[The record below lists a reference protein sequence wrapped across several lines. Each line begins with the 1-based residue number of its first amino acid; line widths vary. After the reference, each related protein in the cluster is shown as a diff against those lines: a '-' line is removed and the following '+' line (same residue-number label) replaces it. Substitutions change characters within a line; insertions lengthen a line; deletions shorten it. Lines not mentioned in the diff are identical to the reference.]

1 MHCIV
6 VLRLNC
12 PLNFQLARWDAEV
25 YTGPLS
31 DPRADLEELDR
42 VVLQLEQWTREGVA
56 IKS

>member
-1 MHCIV
+1 M
-6 VLRLNC
+6 
-12 PLNFQLARWDAEV
+12 